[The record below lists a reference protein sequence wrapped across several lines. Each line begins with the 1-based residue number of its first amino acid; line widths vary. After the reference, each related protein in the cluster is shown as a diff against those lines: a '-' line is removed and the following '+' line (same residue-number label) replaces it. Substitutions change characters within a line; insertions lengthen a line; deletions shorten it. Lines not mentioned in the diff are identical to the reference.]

1 MTQLLKI
8 TNNFTLAELL
18 YSETAI
24 RLGYQEQFTP
34 DITIV
39 RNMELLAV
47 NILQPLRDA
56 IKSPIHISS
65 GYRCERVNN
74 RTGGKPTS
82 QHLLG
87 QAADIQ
93 NYELGN
99 EYIFKKIQELH
110 LPFDQLIN
118 EYNFSWV
125 HVSFGPRHRRQI
137 IVI

>member
-24 RLGYQEQFTP
+24 RLGFQEQFTP

-65 GYRCERVNN
+65 GYRCERVNS

-137 IVI
+137 IAI